1 MIKLKFI
8 PMIAFAVSAAF
19 LLGSTSAF
27 AQIEDDY
34 HQKQNKVI
42 DPNERDTKPL
52 NLDQSGSSSQQQSGS
67 SQQQGG
73 SSQQQGGGMSGGQ
86 SSGGQ
91 GMDHGQSSDSDK
103 KKGY

>member
-8 PMIAFAVSAAF
+8 PMIAFVISTAF
-19 LLGSTSAF
+19 LLGSTVAF
-27 AQIEDDY
+27 SQIEDDY
-34 HQKQNKVI
+34 HQKQNKII
-42 DPNERDTKPL
+42 DPNERNTEKL

-73 SSQQQGGGMSGGQ
+73 GGMSGGQ
-86 SSGGQ
+86 SSGDQ
-91 GMDHGQSSDSDK
+91 GMDKSQSSDSDK